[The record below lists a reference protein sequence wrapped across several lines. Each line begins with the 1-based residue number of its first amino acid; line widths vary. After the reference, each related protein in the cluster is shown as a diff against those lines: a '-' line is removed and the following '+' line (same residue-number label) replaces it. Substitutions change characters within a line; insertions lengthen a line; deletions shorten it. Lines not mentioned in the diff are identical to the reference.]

1 MTVAESDQIARMEI
15 QRVERRFSWSRLT
28 VGAIVAF
35 WIAVV
40 IVPVALLVPWSFM
53 RVEQFRFAWSFNLD
67 AYAQMIDTGRLSVV
81 VNTLR
86 IALTVTAIALVVSLP
101 VALWLAKGV
110 RSNAFRVT
118 MMAVLTIPFFVS
130 LASRTIVMRPV
141 LGRTGPIN
149 SLLMQ
154 WGIIDAPID
163 GLLFSEFAVHLGL
176 LAPAFP
182 TMLFPI
188 FAAIALVDDDLIEAS
203 RDLGASPFRVF
214 MDVILPLA
222 MPGIVAGIV
231 FTLVPMLGD
240 TVVPQLLGGTNV
252 AMLGTSMTSIVGNMN
267 YAGGAALAVAVL
279 VLLAILVLA
288 MRVAQRRSGLDRGIF
303 EGLRR

>member
-1 MTVAESDQIARMEI
+1 MTTAESDLMAPIEAR
-15 QRVERRFSWSRLT
+15 RVESGLSWTRLT
-28 VGAIVAF
+28 VGVIVAV

-40 IVPVALLVPWSFM
+40 IVPVALLLPWSLM
-53 RVEQFRFAWSFNLD
+53 RVEQFRFAWSFSLD
-67 AYAQMIDTGRLSVV
+67 AYVQMIDTGRVGVV
-81 VNTLR
+81 LNTLR
-86 IALTVTAIALVVSLP
+86 IALTVTAIALLVSLP
-101 VALWLAKGV
+101 VALWLAKSV

-149 SLLMQ
+149 ALLMQ

-182 TMLFPI
+182 TMLLPI
-188 FAAIALVDDDLIEAS
+188 FAAVALVDDDFIEAS
-203 RDLGASPFRVF
+203 RDLGASPVRVF

-222 MPGIVAGIV
+222 LPGIVAGIV

-252 AMLGTSMTSIVGNMN
+252 AMLGTSMTGIVGNMN

-279 VLLAILVLA
+279 VLLAILVLV
-288 MRVAQRRSGLDRGIF
+288 MRLAQRRAGLDRGVF